1 MMEVIVE
8 TFTLLQEHGVVSGG
22 REFSVEWLGRSPS
35 YLSSMRARPASRR
48 PSAGVMM
55 TLYVRFREYIEEAGM
70 GEDVRPTWD
79 GMAERI
85 WGAAM
90 HRIK

>member
-1 MMEVIVE
+1 
-8 TFTLLQEHGVVSGG
+8 
-22 REFSVEWLGRSPS
+22 
-35 YLSSMRARPASRR
+35 
-48 PSAGVMM
+48 MM